1 MSDASR
7 NPTLAGIRSMIGALA
22 LAAAVG
28 APLQAQSPGGSPNQ
42 GAITFTGGLDTP
54 TVYFFRGILQ
64 EGDPRITLWPG
75 GDLRVALAAG
85 DGGLKS
91 VAVHVGV
98 WNSLHTGT
106 AGTGGPLN
114 KLHYQEDF
122 SAGLNLDLAHGLG
135 VATTFVAR
143 TSPNGSFNSI
153 TELDIKVAKAGRIAP
168 YGMMAFEL
176 SDTGQAD
183 GGSKRGTYLELG
195 AAPSVA
201 LRVARAR
208 LTVPVKVGLSVKNYY
223 ELLNTDLTYRD
234 STFGFFD
241 IGGLVAI
248 PLSRATS
255 RFGEWNVHGGA
266 DLVALGDTTRAFN
279 RGNKTRIVGQIGIG
293 VTY

>member
-1 MSDASR
+1 MA
-7 NPTLAGIRSMIGALA
+7 I
-22 LAAAVG
+22 AAAVG
-28 APLQAQSPGGSPNQ
+28 APVQAQSPGGTPNQ
-42 GAITFTGGLDTP
+42 GAITFTGGLDAP

-64 EGDPRITLWPG
+64 EGDPRVTLSPG
-75 GDLRVALAAG
+75 GELRVAVAAG

-106 AGTGGPLN
+106 AGTGGPLD

-122 SAGLNLDLAHGLG
+122 YTTLNLGLSHGLG

-143 TSPNGSFNSI
+143 TSPNGSFNTI
-153 TELDIKVAKAGRIAP
+153 TELDIKVAKSGRIAP
-168 YGMMAFEL
+168 YGMVAFEL

-201 LRVARAR
+201 LPVARAR

-223 ELLNTDLTYRD
+223 ELLSTDLTYRD
-234 STFGFFD
+234 SAFGFFD
-241 IGGLVAI
+241 IGGLIVI
-248 PLSRATS
+248 PISRVTS

-266 DLVALGDTTRAFN
+266 DLMALGDTTRAFN
-279 RGNKTRIVGQIGIG
+279 RGDRTRIVGQVGIG